1 MIKQLE
7 KLFIKGKRDNMKL
20 DIKTLITIVTFAATM
35 GGFYYSTQLR
45 LDHLEENVASVEK
58 QIKQLKKQKRKT
70 RVK

>member
-1 MIKQLE
+1 
-7 KLFIKGKRDNMKL
+7 MKL

-45 LDHLEENVASVEK
+45 LDHLEENVSNVEK